1 MFLKMQKNFLS
12 DVRIV
17 YGFKNGI
24 LPLYKKD
31 DMKIDSGDILNAPEQ
46 TEFNDFFN
54 QIKEE
59 QNNIDMRLL
68 SKSFPYKRPD
78 RMV

>member
-1 MFLKMQKNFLS
+1 MQKMFLL

-17 YGFKNGI
+17 YGFNNGI
-24 LPLYKKD
+24 LPLSKKD
-31 DMKIDSGDILNAPEQ
+31 DMKTDSGDFLNAPEQ

-68 SKSFPYKRPD
+68 SKYFPYKIPD

>member
-1 MFLKMQKNFLS
+1 MFLL

-24 LPLYKKD
+24 LSLSKKD
-31 DMKIDSGDILNAPEQ
+31 DMKTDSGDFLNAPEQ

-68 SKSFPYKRPD
+68 SKYFPYKIRD